1 MYSVGDIFYEI
12 SIKTFEVQAYF
23 IIRTPYNN
31 IIEILLKVAL
41 NNITLTPS
49 YKSVYVT
56 ISEFAAFKYKSW
68 IYDKFVC
75 FM

>member
-31 IIEILLKVAL
+31 ITEITVG
-41 NNITLTPS
+41 ITCS
-49 YKSVYVT
+49 YMLINAVFYAMQEVCDAYSV
-56 ISEFAAFKYKSW
+56 
-68 IYDKFVC
+68 
-75 FM
+75 